1 MAISIRQPRCRE
13 VPLGEL
19 WTIPA
24 FVFVATLLAVSALY
38 RLVFQAGQVTKAI
51 NRRLVESHAP
61 ADSLEALDALR
72 RERGFVDVENPW
84 LRSLN
89 DLMLQT
95 GLKLDRKLILASV
108 AALDLVLFI
117 LLGSVLGFGPTAFIV
132 AAGLTLSL
140 TYLFFRIVRTRRIAR
155 FAQQLPDAIDL
166 IVRGVRVG
174 YPLPVALGLVAREMP
189 DPIGTEFGLTSDEIT
204 FGQDVKTAVENLYR
218 RVGQD
223 DLLFLVVAINV
234 QSQTGG
240 SLAEILVRLS
250 RLVRNRTKVQLKIR
264 AMTAEGRVSAKFLS
278 LMPFV
283 LVAVVSLVSP
293 AYFAE
298 IRHHPIVVPALIY
311 AALSLTIGNIMM
323 YRMVNFKF

>member
-1 MAISIRQPRCRE
+1 
-13 VPLGEL
+13 
-19 WTIPA
+19 
-24 FVFVATLLAVSALY
+24 
-38 RLVFQAGQVTKAI
+38 
-51 NRRLVESHAP
+51 
-61 ADSLEALDALR
+61 
-72 RERGFVDVENPW
+72 
-84 LRSLN
+84 
-89 DLMLQT
+89 
-95 GLKLDRKLILASV
+95 
-108 AALDLVLFI
+108 
-117 LLGSVLGFGPTAFIV
+117 VLGFGPTAFIV